1 VTHSQKERKG
11 KEGKEGKERKEE
23 ERRGK
28 ERKGKERKG
37 KERRKE
43 NSQMADTPDL
53 GRVLALS
60 SLEWTVPHSKE
71 ADAPNKS

>member
-1 VTHSQKERKG
+1 MDSYSLPK
-11 KEGKEGKERKEE
+11 
-23 ERRGK
+23 GK

-37 KERRKE
+37 RKGRGEERRGEERRGEERRKE